1 MTNLI
6 IDVRIN
12 EYTLAQLIS
21 RIVRMAREM
30 GRQIATPE
38 ETRQALGLV

>member
-12 EYTLAQLIS
+12 EYTLRDENPNAPYS
-21 RIVRMAREM
+21 PGEM
-30 GRQIATPE
+30 DND
-38 ETRQALGLV
+38 V